1 MQKIYDYQ
9 LQNEGQRNVS
19 QQNYMLNKQRID
31 EKRKVQ
37 EAIFL
42 SKKEEAKQSKIIRTQ
57 NDQKK
62 RHMNFK
68 IE

>member
-57 NDQKK
+57 ND
-62 RHMNFK
+62 
-68 IE
+68 